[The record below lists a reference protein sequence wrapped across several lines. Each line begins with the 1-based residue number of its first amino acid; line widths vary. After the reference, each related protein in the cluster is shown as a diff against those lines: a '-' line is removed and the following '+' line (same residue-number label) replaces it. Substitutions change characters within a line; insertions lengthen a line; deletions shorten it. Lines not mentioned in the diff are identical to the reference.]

1 MHEQRIVAVYPSR
14 TEAKQALRAA
24 RGSGIPSRKIQ
35 TDGADIS
42 VLLDGASDAKIKAW
56 EKILRRYRPLDVR
69 VKKDGQAKRAGGP
82 SASAAPKKNGG
93 LKKHGEEQII
103 PLPREE
109 PKVGAKATDW
119 VRHVRTYVV
128 SEPFERKVSLSD
140 EHWVI
145 DRRPATASKEDGGEI
160 SEREYEFHER
170 HEEPVVG
177 METRTAEELVVRK
190 ESTQHTESVR
200 GTARRTEVKIEK
212 ETSVAAP
219 GRLQRT
225 RPTLRRMKKRR
236 S

>member
-1 MHEQRIVAVYPSR
+1 MHEQHIVAVYPSR

-24 RGSGIPSRKIQ
+24 RGSGIPSRKIR

-42 VLLDGASDAKIKAW
+42 VLLDGGTSDAKIKAW

-82 SASAAPKKNGG
+82 SASAAPKKNDG
-93 LKKHGEEQII
+93 LKKGEEQII

-128 SEPFERKVSLSD
+128 SEPFEKKVSLSD
-140 EHWVI
+140 ERWVI
-145 DRRPATASKEDGGEI
+145 DRRPATGSKEEGGEI

-219 GRLQRT
+219 RRLQRI
-225 RPTLRRMKKRR
+225 RPTLRRMKRR